1 MRTVPVSKAIPGRR
15 QPPMLLGLR
24 SSTPFIVATIWMS
37 TFTDFLLYA
46 MVNFETYPVTSDP
59 DKPNDLQIV
68 PVMPTALVTRA
79 GVEYKDREYW
89 VSVLLMCEAG
99 TALLLC
105 PVFGYLIDSARTRR
119 LPFLGA
125 LILLAGCMGVL
136 HVSRSL
142 AMFVAGRLLQGCAGA
157 LVVVAAFALINDSVP
172 QENLGQTIGYLGSA
186 IASGFLL
193 GPFLGGLVYHAGGYD
208 AVFWVAYGII
218 AVDFGMRV
226 AMIENGS
233 AERWESSSANNGG
246 GGLQAEVVVR
256 PDRLEELPRS
266 RVFVLLRMLT
276 QRRVLVSSW
285 ALLVHGILL
294 SAFDATLAI
303 FVESRYEWSAF
314 GMGLIFLPMAIP
326 AFFEPF
332 FGYFTDRCGA
342 RFVAFTCFF
351 LLSPSLIS
359 LRFVE
364 PNDPPHIALLVILLF
379 LIGVFIH
386 ACAPAMYVETQLAL
400 SEMERARHGSLGS
413 KDTVAQGFGVQS
425 MCQFAGMFLGPL
437 WGGFVEY
444 RFGWGAMSGT
454 LGVLAALTAMPM
466 LWLGEGIE
474 WDEEEE
480 GEHQALLHQ

>member
-1 MRTVPVSKAIPGRR
+1 
-15 QPPMLLGLR
+15 
-24 SSTPFIVATIWMS
+24 MS

-46 MVNFETYPVTSDP
+46 MVNPQTRPISGDLIQ
-59 DKPNDLQIV
+59 PNDPQIV

-119 LPFLGA
+119 LPFLSA

-136 HVSRSL
+136 HVSHSL

-218 AVDFGMRV
+218 AVDLGMRAV
-226 AMIENGS
+226 MIEKRG
-233 AERWESSSANNGG
+233 AERWESSNANNGG
-246 GGLQAEVVVR
+246 GGVQAEMVV
-256 PDRLEELPRS
+256 PPGQLEEEELHRSHSPRS
-266 RVFVLLRMLT
+266 RARVLLRMLT
-276 QRRVLVSSW
+276 QRRVLISSW

-303 FVESRYEWSAF
+303 FVESRYGWSAF

-332 FGYFTDRCGA
+332 FGYITDRCGA
-342 RFVAFTCFF
+342 RFAAFTCFF

-364 PNDPPHIALLVILLF
+364 ANDPLHIALLVILLF

-400 SEMERARHGSLGS
+400 SEMERDHHGSLGS
-413 KDTVAQGFGVQS
+413 KGAVAQGFGLQS
-425 MCQFAGMFLGPL
+425 MCQFAGVFLGPL

-466 LWLGEGIE
+466 LWLGEEIE
-474 WDEEEE
+474 WDEEQE
-480 GEHQALLHQ
+480 GEHQALLHP